1 MDEFIKGVTLEIQRG
16 YLKLKAAHVSLASQ
30 QGNVATAEEGLKAA
44 ITQFRNG
51 IIDNTKLIEANVQ
64 LITARTLYIQSLYD
78 FQVAR
83 AELNRA
89 IGVDFFPVR

>member
-1 MDEFIKGVTLEIQRG
+1 
-16 YLKLKAAHVSLASQ
+16 
-30 QGNVATAEEGLKAA
+30 VAV
-44 ITQFRNG
+44 TQFRNG
-51 IIDNTKLIEANVQ
+51 IIDNTRLIEANVQ

-89 IGVDFFPVR
+89 IGVDYFPVR